1 MVSGVDLSR
10 MAALNEVLDDLAPL
24 RAAAEAAPQDGAKAA
39 FISVPASPTVA
50 PNVTAPVAVSGVYT
64 LAPGQILYGA
74 SYLDAFDHGSVI
86 EGGLGSTI
94 TNKGSI
100 WYLPPADVVGR
111 PQFGIFGLGSVTN
124 TGLIVSKLENGLAY
138 GVLANDSLNNSGRI
152 YAQANYGSAFGVF
165 TDGYAPSFTNSG
177 LIAARGPVGLAYGV
191 TMENGGLLQNLAG
204 GQILAEGVEAVA
216 VYQGRGTVF
225 PDSRPAEIIN
235 AGRIEARSTDADRA
249 SFGILV
255 EHLAAETMRIVNSG
269 TITADVAIYANS
281 YAFSPPQAGRESVV
295 NEATGI
301 INGLIYL
308 DLGDDS
314 LINRGTINGV
324 VLMGEGADSCDM
336 TGGNV
341 SGYVDMGGGAD
352 SYIGSSRG
360 DRVIG
365 GRDNDLL
372 DGRSGNDL
380 LVGGYGDDT
389 LLGKIGNDGLYG
401 EAGADRLETLGG
413 DVAYGGEGDDQ
424 IIAGDLTF
432 RLVDGGAGFDTFVLP
447 AGAPVLGLSAA
458 LSTGRIKDIE
468 RIVLTGAQT
477 LVVNAADI
485 LAATGGETELQ
496 IDAGATAGVQLLG
509 TWTAGASR
517 VIDGETWNSW
527 SATGGTVLVRSVAP
541 VTVGGAAPPGT
552 QGLGVI
558 ATGDLPPQPNGS
570 VGIFLTDETTI
581 SDGFEI
587 PGVLHIEAGE
597 IWTSSTGDSAVLR
610 NDALPALLTNDGT
623 ITNSGAQVGS
633 TAIFATNLSLL
644 DNNGTVEALTQGAGW
659 ATGFFSGAGGR
670 VSNDGLI
677 QALAV
682 AGAANAVTTYQRG
695 FPDTPAVFNQ
705 GTLLARSDWGQAT
718 GVMLTQGGWLT
729 NHGDII
735 VQGGPLAVAIDT
747 LLTSDGTYLN
757 TGLIQAETSLEGGR
771 SIGFRL
777 VWATSGTTITNSG
790 EISADV
796 AIESYS
802 NYGASLE
809 VINSGVITGDIV
821 GRETEDGFGGR
832 NILRN
837 TGTVTGDIDFAHS
850 HDNAVWSFNQVYNA
864 GLIIGDITLGIGA
877 DLYDGT
883 GGELQGR
890 VYGGSGDDT
899 LIGSLKADRLNGED
913 GADILRGGKGGDTL
927 SGGDGADSFQF
938 LAADGADIILD
949 FAASEDRISL
959 TAGMTWSLTTLGADT
974 RINLSGGGSVLL
986 KGVSAAQITGAN
998 FTTFAPGPQAADD
1011 GARHDLTGSASPRGR
1026 DGAAPEAAPLVWN
1039 GTALNDRYRAGA
1051 VDDALNGLAGND
1063 TLDGGFGDDI
1073 LAGGTG
1079 DDVLFGG
1086 GGNDTASYE
1095 AALAG
1100 VTVNLNLIIPQATGG
1115 DGTDRLSGI
1124 ENLLGSAFGDMLIG
1138 GDLSNLIEGGQG
1150 SDILSGEFGADVIFG
1165 GSRSGPA
1172 DLSSNR
1178 LYGGHGQD
1186 VLHAG
1191 DGGDL
1196 LDGGIS
1202 DDILVAGGGADLFVS
1217 ADGKDTVVG
1226 FDVSEDRL
1234 FISAPYVV
1242 EAAGSDTLVW
1252 IGRDHFLLLDVQADQ
1267 LTAANFFSE
1276 EPYPPTAP
1284 EPYILYNPIIGN
1296 ETDETLTGGALGD
1309 HIEGL
1314 FGDDLLI
1321 GGRGDDWLEGFYGD
1335 DILRGDA
1342 GADILQGGRGNNIL
1356 TGGAGADTF
1365 RVTYEVGYD
1374 TVMDFKVGE
1383 DVIDATQYGSF
1394 ISIQKQG
1401 KSSLIVFASD
1411 RMMLLKNVSPDKL
1424 SYSDFI
1430 GLYELRGFEGISGAA
1445 QPGVAPATRHDPAR
1459 LGPDTALHE
1468 GHFAPVVAVPAY
1480 TALGD
1485 GLWMM
1490 E

>member
-1 MVSGVDLSR
+1 
-10 MAALNEVLDDLAPL
+10 
-24 RAAAEAAPQDGAKAA
+24 
-39 FISVPASPTVA
+39 
-50 PNVTAPVAVSGVYT
+50 
-64 LAPGQILYGA
+64 
-74 SYLDAFDHGSVI
+74 
-86 EGGLGSTI
+86 
-94 TNKGSI
+94 
-100 WYLPPADVVGR
+100 
-111 PQFGIFGLGSVTN
+111 
-124 TGLIVSKLENGLAY
+124 
-138 GVLANDSLNNSGRI
+138 
-152 YAQANYGSAFGVF
+152 
-165 TDGYAPSFTNSG
+165 
-177 LIAARGPVGLAYGV
+177 
-191 TMENGGLLQNLAG
+191 
-204 GQILAEGVEAVA
+204 
-216 VYQGRGTVF
+216 
-225 PDSRPAEIIN
+225 
-235 AGRIEARSTDADRA
+235 
-249 SFGILV
+249 
-255 EHLAAETMRIVNSG
+255 
-269 TITADVAIYANS
+269 
-281 YAFSPPQAGRESVV
+281 
-295 NEATGI
+295 
-301 INGLIYL
+301 
-308 DLGDDS
+308 
-314 LINRGTINGV
+314 
-324 VLMGEGADSCDM
+324 
-336 TGGNV
+336 
-341 SGYVDMGGGAD
+341 
-352 SYIGSSRG
+352 
-360 DRVIG
+360 
-365 GRDNDLL
+365 
-372 DGRSGNDL
+372 
-380 LVGGYGDDT
+380 
-389 LLGKIGNDGLYG
+389 
-401 EAGADRLETLGG
+401 
-413 DVAYGGEGDDQ
+413 
-424 IIAGDLTF
+424 
-432 RLVDGGAGFDTFVLP
+432 
-447 AGAPVLGLSAA
+447 
-458 LSTGRIKDIE
+458 
-468 RIVLTGAQT
+468 
-477 LVVNAADI
+477 
-485 LAATGGETELQ
+485 
-496 IDAGATAGVQLLG
+496 
-509 TWTAGASR
+509 
-517 VIDGETWNSW
+517 
-527 SATGGTVLVRSVAP
+527 
-541 VTVGGAAPPGT
+541 
-552 QGLGVI
+552 
-558 ATGDLPPQPNGS
+558 
-570 VGIFLTDETTI
+570 
-581 SDGFEI
+581 
-587 PGVLHIEAGE
+587 
-597 IWTSSTGDSAVLR
+597 
-610 NDALPALLTNDGT
+610 
-623 ITNSGAQVGS
+623 
-633 TAIFATNLSLL
+633 
-644 DNNGTVEALTQGAGW
+644 
-659 ATGFFSGAGGR
+659 
-670 VSNDGLI
+670 
-677 QALAV
+677 
-682 AGAANAVTTYQRG
+682 
-695 FPDTPAVFNQ
+695 
-705 GTLLARSDWGQAT
+705 
-718 GVMLTQGGWLT
+718 
-729 NHGDII
+729 
-735 VQGGPLAVAIDT
+735 
-747 LLTSDGTYLN
+747 
-757 TGLIQAETSLEGGR
+757 
-771 SIGFRL
+771 
-777 VWATSGTTITNSG
+777 
-790 EISADV
+790 
-796 AIESYS
+796 
-802 NYGASLE
+802 
-809 VINSGVITGDIV
+809 
-821 GRETEDGFGGR
+821 
-832 NILRN
+832 
-837 TGTVTGDIDFAHS
+837 
-850 HDNAVWSFNQVYNA
+850 
-864 GLIIGDITLGIGA
+864 
-877 DLYDGT
+877 
-883 GGELQGR
+883 
-890 VYGGSGDDT
+890 
-899 LIGSLKADRLNGED
+899 
-913 GADILRGGKGGDTL
+913 
-927 SGGDGADSFQF
+927 
-938 LAADGADIILD
+938 
-949 FAASEDRISL
+949 
-959 TAGMTWSLTTLGADT
+959 
-974 RINLSGGGSVLL
+974 
-986 KGVSAAQITGAN
+986 VSAAQITGAN